1 MTNKELKQLALR
13 IKNKRKLL
21 NYTQETFAEKVGIAL
36 STYTKIENG
45 FQSPS
50 LNTLISIS
58 KNLNISIDFL
68 LFGYEN
74 LNISKRDKDIIS
86 ILERF
91 NKDDIKNL
99 ILLLEKFL

>member
-45 FQSPS
+45 FQAPS

-86 ILERF
+86 ILESF

-99 ILLLEKFL
+99 ILNVM